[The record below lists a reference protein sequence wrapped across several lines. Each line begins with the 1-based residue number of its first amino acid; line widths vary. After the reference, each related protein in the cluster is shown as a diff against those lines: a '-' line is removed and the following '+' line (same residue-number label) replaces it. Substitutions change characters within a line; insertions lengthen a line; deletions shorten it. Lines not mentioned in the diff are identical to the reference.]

1 MRQNHASE
9 IFSLN
14 VPQLANKSI
23 PSEIQMGKNRLMATY
38 KNEATLQFFADS
50 LKIINFRNIA
60 TKSKTL
66 NTWQH
71 FWMEALFWFGFDNNN
86 ICTFAYTVN
95 YMNWLS
101 FENETRR
108 FGWRGNLFIRNANLI
123 CKQRIVKVR
132 VKFCDTTL
140 HIHISISLNN

>member
-1 MRQNHASE
+1 MPKIDQLRFWNPQRNSFGIWGYLTIFRQ
-9 IFSLN
+9 
-14 VPQLANKSI
+14 
-23 PSEIQMGKNRLMATY
+23 KNTG
-38 KNEATLQFFADS
+38 S

-71 FWMEALFWFGFDNNN
+71 FWMEALFWFCFDNNN

-140 HIHISISLNN
+140 HIHISISLNK